1 MHTGEITINVNSK
14 KMENTVDRQDL
25 DKIVLF
31 HIALI
36 NKQSIDV
43 YMHSMESGILV
54 IAKYCEQNQLC
65 VTVKVNTKGLLL
77 QNMISVPFKTVL
89 EKNITFKLNKENFL
103 VTFSPRKSK
112 NSTIARLPAINLNGY
127 ALVAGLG
134 YPNFARTTLAFGNL
148 TMSCRVHKKI
158 HLSTD
163 FFQQNV
169 KKFII
174 NSYTNGMSM
183 LFEIDGHTSLQ
194 QKMIREIKCF

>member
-1 MHTGEITINVNSK
+1 
-14 KMENTVDRQDL
+14 METTVDRQDL

-31 HIALI
+31 HVALI
-36 NKQSIDV
+36 NKQRVDV

-112 NSTIARLPAINLNGY
+112 KQHNS
-127 ALVAGLG
+127 ALTC
-134 YPNFARTTLAFGNL
+134 NK
-148 TMSCRVHKKI
+148 S
-158 HLSTD
+158 
-163 FFQQNV
+163 
-169 KKFII
+169 
-174 NSYTNGMSM
+174 
-183 LFEIDGHTSLQ
+183 
-194 QKMIREIKCF
+194 